1 MKSKLI
7 TLRIRRFHKEKN
19 PPQWIETFQVE
30 IQEGMNLLEALLH
43 IQDEQDGT
51 LSFRYS
57 CRGAVCGSCA
67 MRVNGKDVLA
77 CRTHVEGLSG
87 KTARIEP
94 LPLFPPIRDLVV
106 DLSVLFDHYRRIE
119 PYLHGEPVSPH
130 TEYLMEEEKRREID
144 PYVNC
149 ILCGICF
156 GTCPAFKKD
165 PEFLGPAILAKTYR
179 FLADPRDRRKEDILK
194 AANTQQ
200 GVWGCKTVFNCVKV
214 CPKEVPPTHGIVKM
228 RRKILRNK
236 LASIFSHLPSLF
248 HYSNSI

>member
-1 MKSKLI
+1 
-7 TLRIRRFHKEKN
+7 
-19 PPQWIETFQVE
+19 
-30 IQEGMNLLEALLH
+30 MNLLEALLY
-43 IQDEQDGT
+43 IQDQQDGT

-77 CRTHVEGLSG
+77 CRTHVEDLLE
-87 KTARIEP
+87 APAFIEP
-94 LPLFPPIRDLVV
+94 LPLFPVIRDLIVNM
-106 DLSVLFDHYRRIE
+106 STFFDHYRKIE
-119 PYLHGEPVSPH
+119 PYLQGKPIVPQM
-130 TEYLMEEEKRREID
+130 EYLMEEGERKEID

-156 GTCPAFKKD
+156 GTCPAFKND
-165 PEFLGPAILAKTYR
+165 TTFLGPAILAKAYR
-179 FLADPRDRRKEDILK
+179 FLADPRDRRMEEILK

-228 RRKILRNK
+228 RGRILKHRFV
-236 LASIFSHLPSLF
+236 SIVSRLSSLF
-248 HYSNSI
+248 RQFTETGL